1 MSVKNKISSIQ
12 KKYFNIRH
20 WMDVDGVTAN
30 ASRVAGLFKELK
42 QLTSS
47 KEYDPSLTFQSWC
60 AKNKIQDA
68 ELNAY
73 SKRVLLFLYAYI
85 AMFLLLFGYG
95 VFLIFKAKYLVS
107 LYLFIL
113 SASVFLYTFKQ
124 YIIWALLKMQK
135 LNCSLSELCNWT
147 FSKKK

>member
-1 MSVKNKISSIQ
+1 MSMKKKLSSVQ

-20 WMDVDGVTAN
+20 WMDVDGMTAN

-42 QLTSS
+42 QLTGS
-47 KEYDPSLTFQSWC
+47 KEYDPNLTFESWC
-60 AKNKIQDA
+60 AKNKVQDA
-68 ELNAY
+68 ELDAY
-73 SKRVLLFLYAYI
+73 SKRVLMFLYAYI

-95 VFLIFKAKYLVS
+95 VFLIFKAKYLIS

-113 SASVFLYTFKQ
+113 SASVFLYSLKQ
-124 YIIWALLKMQK
+124 YIVWALLKMK
-135 LNCSLSELCNWT
+135 KIKCSLNELMSWT